1 MSLYVTTQSIFTPQG
16 KTWAVELLY
25 RQNMNVCD
33 SRGNYVAELCERAD
47 NETFDALRE
56 RMDHSFRDS
65 RGYIRFSAPLLSRNI
80 ADFVNKKRTVIE
92 LTPEILADKR
102 GLDKAMY
109 LKRMGYTL
117 ALTPF
122 LYSEEHRELFKFM
135 DIIRFSVESDREAIE
150 YTVEKAKEYGKMTIA
165 DKVNDEEQLEFAAG
179 IGVDLVSGFYFAR
192 PVLETKKSG
201 GPMIKTFLQ
210 LIAMLY
216 GKEPDIEQIAAV
228 ISTDPVLTIRL
239 LRLINKLCEDRG
251 NTVSTVHQAL
261 VMLGLD
267 KLKEWIYAVGLQRL
281 NRDAPAE
288 LLRMALFRA
297 SFCENLG
304 RVIPGV
310 GSRTKELYLMGLISI
325 ITGTRGKQLAAALE
339 ELPVSSQIKEGLQ
352 GGGGV
357 FSNIYELA
365 YYYERGQWDKVDF
378 YAERCRLETD
388 ALGMVYLNTVH
399 FLDRFHQL
407 YTN

>member
-1 MSLYVTTQSIFTPQG
+1 MSLYVTTKSIFTPQG
-16 KTWAVELLY
+16 RKWATEMIY
-25 RQNMNVCD
+25 RQNMNIKDEKGDAVP
-33 SRGNYVAELCERAD
+33 ELQERAD
-47 NETFDALRE
+47 DETEQYLRD
-56 RMDHSFRDS
+56 RMNAVFREK
-65 RGYIRFSAPLLSRNI
+65 RGYIRFSSSLLCRNI
-80 ADFVNKKRTVIE
+80 ADAVNKKRTVIE
-92 LTPEILADKR
+92 VTPEIMADKK
-102 GLDKAMY
+102 GLEKVMF

-117 ALTPF
+117 AMTPF
-122 LYSEEHRELFKFM
+122 LYAEEHKELFKFM
-135 DIIRFSVESDREAIE
+135 DIIRFSIDSDRDDILD
-150 YTVEKAKEYGKMTIA
+150 TVEKAKEYGKTTIA
-165 DKVNDEEQLEFAAG
+165 DGVNDSEQLEFALSAG
-179 IGVDLVSGFYFAR
+179 IDLVSGYYFAR

-210 LIAMLY
+210 LIALIY
-216 GKEPDIEQIAAV
+216 GKDPDIEQIAAV

-288 LLRMALFRA
+288 LLHMALFRA

-304 RVIPGV
+304 RVVAGV
-310 GSRTKELYLMGLISI
+310 GNRTKELYLMGLISI

-339 ELPVSSQIKEGLQ
+339 ELPVSAEIKEGLQ

-357 FSNIYELA
+357 FSDIYELA
-365 YYYERGQWDKVDF
+365 YHYERGDWDKTDY
-378 YAERCRLETD
+378 YAQRCKLD
-388 ALGMVYLNTVH
+388 GGALNMVYLNTTA
-399 FLDRFHQL
+399 FLEQFSEL
-407 YTN
+407 YSD

>member
-1 MSLYVTTQSIFTPQG
+1 MSLYATTQSIFTPQG
-16 KTWAVELLY
+16 KTWAIELLY
-25 RQNMNVCD
+25 RQNMNVLD
-33 SRGNYVAELCERAD
+33 GDGNPDPLLQERAD
-47 NETFDALRE
+47 DETYELLRE
-56 RMDHSFRDS
+56 RMDMAFHDK
-65 RGYIRFSAPLLSRNI
+65 RGYVCFSTPLLCRNI
-80 ADFVNKKRTVIE
+80 SDAVNKKRTVIE
-92 LTPEILADKR
+92 VTPEILADKR
-102 GLDKAMY
+102 GMEKVMY

-117 ALTPF
+117 AINNL
-122 LYSEEHRELFKFM
+122 LYCDEHRELFNFM
-135 DIIRFSVESDREAIE
+135 DIIRFPIESDRNAVEL
-150 YTVEKAKEYGKMTIA
+150 TVEKAKELGKTTIA
-165 DKVNDEEQLEFAAG
+165 DKVNDEEQLEFAVSA
-179 IGVDLVSGFYFAR
+179 GVDLVSGFYFAR

-216 GKEPDIEQIAAV
+216 GKEPDIEQVAAV

-239 LRLINKLCEDRG
+239 LRLINKLCEDKG

-261 VMLGLD
+261 VMLGIE

-304 RVIPGV
+304 RVVAGV

-339 ELPVSSQIKEGLQ
+339 QLPVSPEIKEGLQ
-352 GGGGV
+352 GGGSV

-365 YYYERGQWDKVDF
+365 YYYERGDWDRVD
-378 YAERCRLETD
+378 YYVAKCHIEKD
-388 ALGMVYLNTVH
+388 ALNMVYLNTVR
-399 FLDRFHQL
+399 FLDQFHEL
-407 YTN
+407 YAN